1 MAFLFEVGSH
11 VQFQILMNVLEVKKN
26 KDLSSIQ
33 QDLKFIRGDG
43 LVIDTLNLT
52 INEVK
57 GHIPCY
63 NVRTERGDV
72 IIPEVNIIS
81 HHKVDGTV
89 H

>member
-11 VQFQILMNVLEVKKN
+11 VQFQMLMNVLEVKKN

-43 LVIDTLNLT
+43 LVIDAINLT

-63 NVRTERGDV
+63 TVRTEQGDV

-81 HHKVDGTV
+81 YRKVDGTL